1 MQPETKF
8 KLKLRPKIESLPKSN
23 WVKIQQVSIRGVP
36 DFLGCVNG
44 KFVALELKKDS
55 RAPISRLQLHFIK
68 RVNKNGGFARVIYPE
83 NMNEVLEELW
93 NFCYGAHLSP
103 LLAGS

>member
-8 KLKLRPKIESLPKSN
+8 KLKLRPKLESLPKSN

-44 KFVALELKKDS
+44 KFVALELKKDGK
-55 RAPISRLQLHFIK
+55 APISRLQKHFIDK
-68 RVNKNGGFARVIYPE
+68 VNRNKGFARVIYPE
-83 NMNEVLEELW
+83 NMNEILEELCK
-93 NFCYGAHLSP
+93 FCYGQPPTFLFS
-103 LLAGS
+103 GS